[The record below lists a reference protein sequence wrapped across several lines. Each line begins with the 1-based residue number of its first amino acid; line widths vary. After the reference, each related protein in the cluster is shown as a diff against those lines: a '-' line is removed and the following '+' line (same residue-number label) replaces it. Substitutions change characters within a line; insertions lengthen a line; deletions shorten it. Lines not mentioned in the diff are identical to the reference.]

1 MCRTPATHRTRPIH
15 RTHPIH
21 RTRLVEWL
29 PKVRVVPVDLAVFPL
44 DAVKRA
50 AYRFTD
56 RFAVN
61 IQVDGGT
68 ASCTLT
74 FDAQQQDEM
83 VDRTVSEFQREL
95 LDQDLRARIRAETKE
110 SRNLILAYAFSR
122 SGLISDD
129 TIPRD

>member
-1 MCRTPATHRTRPIH
+1 M
-15 RTHPIH
+15 
-21 RTRLVEWL
+21 
-29 PKVRVVPVDLAVFPL
+29 PKVRVVPVDLAVFSL
-44 DAVKRA
+44 EAIKRA

-61 IQVDGGT
+61 VQVDGGT

-74 FDAQQQDEM
+74 FDAQPSDEI
-83 VDRTVSEFQREL
+83 VDRAVSEFQKEL
-95 LDQDLRARIRAETKE
+95 LDQDLRARIREETKG

-129 TIPRD
+129 TIPRA